1 MQYLGAKIFHKLF
14 EKFKNSKSSRH
25 DFDQQCINIL
35 LASSTDKD
43 EYQIIILGTEED
55 LGY

>member
-14 EKFKNSKSSRH
+14 EKFKNSKSPRH
-25 DFDQQCINIL
+25 DFNQQCINIL
-35 LASSTDKD
+35 LASSTGKD